1 MNIAFKLREQAELRP
16 KKKAVLFPKKRSSVD
31 KKYEYKYES
40 LTFEELEDL
49 SNLYGFI
56 LQKEGITK
64 NTKVLLFL
72 RPSLDFTALTFALF
86 KIGAIPV
93 LIDPGMGKKNLMHS
107 ISQVKPEAL
116 IAVQEV
122 HFIKQFFSDSFKSC
136 KIFINSGNLQLPQ
149 TKTLNKLKEKWV
161 DAFLKS
167 PFFKIEKSQPEDK
180 AAILFTSGG
189 TGIPKGVV
197 YTHKIF
203 SSQLS
208 MLQEMFKLSHDEV
221 DLPGFPLFSLFT
233 IGIGMTSCIPDMNP
247 SKPSQCDPE
256 KLVQNILDNKA
267 TFVAG
272 SPAIWERVVD
282 YCLDN
287 NKTLPSIKYLVM
299 FGAPVSTVL
308 HEKFEK
314 VLSNGTT
321 YTPYGATESLPLC
334 QFSGKEILQQTASL
348 SKRGKGTCVGLP
360 VKGISLK
367 IIPITE
373 KEIPLLNQTTIL
385 PPYEIGEI
393 IVSGDV
399 VTAEYYQMK
408 EQTKKAKIIDEKGHL
423 WHRMGDVG
431 YLDQGGKLW
440 FCGRK
445 THRVQVDLAQKGIK
459 KKTELYSIPC
469 EAVFNEHPEVK
480 RTALIQTKEKGLDTA
495 SIVIERTDKKRLRGS
510 KKHLFEK
517 EILLIAKRFEHTS
530 SIKKIYYH
538 KSFPVDVRHNIKID
552 RIKLREVSSKKAFI

>member
-16 KKKAVLFPKKRSSVD
+16 SKKAVLFPKKRNSSN
-31 KKYEYKYES
+31 KKYEYES
-40 LTFEELEDL
+40 LTFKELEDL

-86 KIGAIPV
+86 KIGATPI
-93 LIDPGMGKKNLMHS
+93 LIDPGMGKKNLIHS
-107 ISQVKPEAL
+107 ISKVKPHAL

-122 HFIKQFFSDSFKSC
+122 HFIKQFFPDSFKSC
-136 KIFINSGNLQLPQ
+136 QIFISSGNLQLPQ
-149 TKTLNKLKEKWV
+149 TKTLKKLKERWV
-161 DAFLKS
+161 DDFLKE
-167 PFFKIEKSQPEDK
+167 PFFKIEDRHPEDR

-197 YTHKIF
+197 YTYRIF
-203 SSQLS
+203 SSQLK
-208 MLQEMFKLSHDEV
+208 MLQGMFNLNHKEV
-221 DLPGFPLFSLFT
+221 DIPGFPLFSLFT

-256 KLVQNILDNKA
+256 KLVQNIQDNQA

-272 SPAIWERVVD
+272 SPAIWERVAD
-282 YCLDN
+282 YCLVHK
-287 NKTLPSIKYLVM
+287 KTLPSIKFLVM
-299 FGAPVSTVL
+299 FGAPVSIDL

-314 VLSNGTT
+314 TLLNGTT

-334 QFSGKEILQQTASL
+334 QFSGKEILKETASL
-348 SKRGKGTCVGLP
+348 SRKGNGTCVGLP
-360 VKGISLK
+360 VKGVDLK

-373 KEIPLLNQTTIL
+373 KEIPSLDQTTIL
-385 PPYEIGEI
+385 PPFKIGEV
-393 IVSGDV
+393 IVSGDI
-399 VTAEYYQMK
+399 VTAEYYQME
-408 EQTKKAKIIDEKGHL
+408 EQTKKAKIMDEKGKL

-431 YLDQGGKLW
+431 YLDQDGKLW

-445 THRVQVDLAQKGIK
+445 THRVHVDITQNDGQRK
-459 KKTELYSIPC
+459 KELYSIPC

-480 RTALIQTKEKGLDTA
+480 RTALIQTSEKGLNTA
-495 SIVIERTDKKRLRGS
+495 SIVIERRDKKSLRG
-510 KKHLFEK
+510 KEKHRFEK
-517 EILLIAKRFEHTS
+517 EILLIAKNFEHTS
-530 SIKKIYYH
+530 SIKKVYYH
-538 KSFPVDVRHNIKID
+538 NNFPVDVRHNIKID

>member
-16 KKKAVLFPKKRSSVD
+16 QKKAVLFPKKRNSID
-31 KKYEYKYES
+31 NKYEYES
-40 LTFEELEDL
+40 LSFKELEDL

-56 LQKEGITK
+56 LLKEGITK

-72 RPSLDFTALTFALF
+72 RPSLDITALTFALF
-86 KIGAIPV
+86 KIGAIPI
-93 LIDPGMGKKNLMHS
+93 LIDPGMGKKNLIHS
-107 ISQVKPEAL
+107 ISQVKPRAL

-122 HFIKQFFSDSFKSC
+122 HLIKHFFPESFKSC
-136 KIFINSGNLQLPQ
+136 QIFINSGNLQLPQ
-149 TKTLNKLKEKWV
+149 TSTLTKLKQKWV
-161 DAFLKS
+161 DSFIKE
-167 PFFKIEKSQPEDK
+167 PFFKIEESRPEDK

-189 TGIPKGVV
+189 TGIPKGVI

-203 SSQLS
+203 SSQLT
-208 MLQEMFKLSHDEV
+208 MLQGMFNLNHEEV

-247 SKPSQCDPE
+247 SKPSQCNPE
-256 KLVQNILDNKA
+256 KLVQNILDNQA

-272 SPAIWERVVD
+272 SPAIWERVAD
-282 YCLDN
+282 YCLTN
-287 NKTLPSIKYLVM
+287 NKTLSSIKFLVM
-299 FGAPVSTVL
+299 FGAPVSITL

-314 VLSNGTT
+314 VLPNGTT

-334 QFSGKEILQQTASL
+334 QFSGKEILQKTASL
-348 SKRGKGTCVGLP
+348 SRKGNGTCVGFP

-373 KEIPLLNQTTIL
+373 KEIPSLNQTMTL
-385 PPYEIGEI
+385 APFEIGEI

-399 VTAEYYQMK
+399 VTAEYYELR
-408 EQTKKAKIIDEKGHL
+408 EQTKKAKIIDEKGIL

-431 YLDQGGKLW
+431 YLDQDGKLW

-445 THRVQVDLAQKGIK
+445 THRVRIDTTQNGLRQKK
-459 KKTELYSIPC
+459 ELYSIPC

-480 RTALIQTKEKGLDTA
+480 RTALIQTKEKGLETA
-495 SIVIERTDKKRLRGS
+495 SIVIERTDKKKPRGAE
-510 KKHLFEK
+510 KHRFEK
-517 EILLIAKRFEHTS
+517 EILLIAKSFNHTS
-530 SIKKIYYH
+530 SIKKVYYH
-538 KSFPVDVRHNIKID
+538 KNFPVDVRHNIKID

>member
-16 KKKAVLFPKKRSSVD
+16 DKKAVLYPKERNSIN
-31 KKYEYKYES
+31 KKYEYEF

-86 KIGAIPV
+86 KIGAIPI
-93 LIDPGMGKKNLMHS
+93 LIDPGMGKKNLIHS
-107 ISQVKPEAL
+107 ISQVKPQAL

-122 HFIKQFFSDSFKSC
+122 HVIKQFFSDSFKSC

-149 TKTLNKLKEKWV
+149 TKTLKNLKEKWV
-161 DAFLKS
+161 DAFLKKS
-167 PFFKIEKSQPEDK
+167 SFKIEARKPEDK

-203 SSQLS
+203 SSQLT
-208 MLQEMFKLSHDEV
+208 MLQEMFNLNHKEV

-247 SKPSQCDPE
+247 SKPSHCNPE
-256 KLVQNILDNKA
+256 KLVQNIIDNQA

-272 SPAIWERVVD
+272 SPAIWERVAD
-282 YCLDN
+282 YCITL
-287 NKTLPSIKYLVM
+287 NKTLPSIKFLVM
-299 FGAPVSTVL
+299 FGAPVSINL

-334 QFSGKEILQQTASL
+334 QFSGKEILKETAAL
-348 SKRGKGTCVGLP
+348 SRKGNGTCVGLP
-360 VKGISLK
+360 VKGISLR

-373 KEIPLLNQTTIL
+373 KEIPFLKLTRTL
-385 PPYEIGEI
+385 PPFEIGEI

-399 VTAEYYQMK
+399 VTAEYYKME
-408 EQTKKAKIIDEKGHL
+408 EQTKEAKIIDEQGQL

-431 YLDQGGKLW
+431 YLDQDGKLW

-445 THRVQVDLAQKGIK
+445 THRVQVDLIK
-459 KKTELYSIPC
+459 KEKKQKKELYSIPC

-480 RTALIQTKEKGLDTA
+480 RTALIQTKEKGQETA
-495 SIVIERTDKKRLRGS
+495 SIVIERTDKKRLRGI
-510 KKHLFEK
+510 KKHRFEK
-517 EILLIAKRFEHTS
+517 EILLIAKNFEHTS
-530 SIKKIYYH
+530 LIKKIYYH

-552 RIKLREVSSKKAFI
+552 RIKLREVSSKKVFI